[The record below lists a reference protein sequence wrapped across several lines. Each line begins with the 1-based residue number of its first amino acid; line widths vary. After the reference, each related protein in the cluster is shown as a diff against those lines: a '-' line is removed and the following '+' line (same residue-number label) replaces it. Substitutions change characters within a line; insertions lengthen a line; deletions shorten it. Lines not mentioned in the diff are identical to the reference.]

1 MGKSENHVYSIDLD
15 LKTSQAS
22 KQALKE
28 MQDAFN
34 NSNESVD
41 ELNKTYKELADNT
54 EDVLEL
60 NKQYNKVL
68 EKSLS
73 EKDKMIDKLKAEQV
87 AVAASK
93 DLTEDQKKAK
103 LALLEASIKSI
114 EVEKKILKSKTKEI
128 QLETK
133 MKDLV
138 KADLQALKD
147 KVKEQFK
154 FIAALKTTEG
164 RYNAIKKAASG
175 VAKVGLK
182 VGKGAALGAG
192 GLFMGAMGMVMGA
205 ANQLA
210 EKDRILQSLKGNI
223 DPDVVDQVQI
233 STNADYST
241 IVAAINRISD
251 LKPKSTEQ
259 LIAGA
264 IEEVWEPGMGRMLL
278 LQNRIDNQSI
288 EKMVAANA
296 QIRKQ
301 TGAQNLTEAY
311 SATERIRAVSNNN
324 IGQIQAVQAYAALT
338 QGGLSDES
346 AIRIIN
352 DIAKKG
358 GNFIENLNNA
368 DLSKYVKG
376 QEKNLARNLQL
387 GLSEIDTSK
396 QPTKTKAQEL
406 AEKMRKIEAKKN
418 EMIAEFIEKMP
429 INTILNLV
437 QSLLKL
443 ATNILPKAL
452 EVITAVI
459 EKIAKYIDNIITAAA
474 NSHTVT
480 GFFSELRKMRED
492 ELDST
497 LKAQEKQKREIKEK
511 NDDLESRIKDRESKN
526 AELRSTIASWDRA
539 AKVAIEQ
546 VSKGKW
552 YSPAPSNM
560 SHISG
565 YSSMSHYAQGGLVT
579 SPSICGEAGPEL
591 VIPLDN
597 SRAGR
602 ASQIINNYNTTQS
615 FNMQSNQ
622 STPLAFSQAIG
633 QNRFIK
639 RFAGV

>member
-1 MGKSENHVYSIDLD
+1 MSKSENHVYSIDLD

-68 EKSLS
+68 EKSLA

-103 LALLEASIKSI
+103 LALLDASIKSI

-138 KADLQALKD
+138 KADLQSLKD

-182 VGKGAALGAG
+182 VGKGAAIGAG
-192 GLFMGAMGMVMGA
+192 GLFMGAMGMAMGA
-205 ANQLA
+205 TNQLA

-264 IEEVWEPGMGRMLL
+264 IEEVWNPGMGRMLM

-301 TGAQNLTEAY
+301 TGAQDLTEAY
-311 SATERIRAVSNNN
+311 SATERIRAVSNNK
-324 IGQIQAVQAYAALT
+324 IGQIQAAQAYAALT
-338 QGGLSDES
+338 QGGLSNET
-346 AIRIIN
+346 AIKAIN

-387 GLSEIDTSK
+387 GLSEINTSK
-396 QPTKTKAQEL
+396 KPTKTKAQEL

-418 EMIAEFIEKMP
+418 EMIAEFIEHMP

-452 EVITAVI
+452 DTITKVI
-459 EKIAKYIDNIITAAA
+459 ETIAKAIDNIITAAS
-474 NSHTVT
+474 NST
-480 GFFSELRKMRED
+480 GITDFFKELHKLLNPEEAKFKED
-492 ELDST
+492 RDAY
-497 LKAQEKQKREIKEK
+497 LKGQEKQLDQLKATTKALEIQVA
-511 NDDLESRIKDRESKN
+511 N
-526 AELRSTIASWDRA
+526 AESFNRTL
-539 AKVAIEQ
+539 KVANEQ
-546 VSKGKW
+546 ARKGKL

-579 SPSICGEAGPEL
+579 APSICGEAGPEL

-639 RFAGV
+639 RFAGA

>member
-103 LALLEASIKSI
+103 LALLDASIKSI
-114 EVEKKILKSKTKEI
+114 EVEKKILKSKTKAI
-128 QLETK
+128 QLEAK

-138 KADLQALKD
+138 KADLQSLKD

-182 VGKGAALGAG
+182 VGKGAAIGAG
-192 GLFMGAMGMVMGA
+192 GLFMGAMGMAMGA

-210 EKDRILQSLKGNI
+210 EKDRVLQSLKGNI

-233 STNADYST
+233 ATNADYST

-264 IEEVWEPGMGRMLL
+264 IEEVWNPGMGRMLM
-278 LQNRIDNQSI
+278 LQTRIDNQSI

-301 TGAQNLTEAY
+301 TGAQDLTEAY
-311 SATERIRAVSNNN
+311 RATERISAVSNNN
-324 IGQIQAVQAYAALT
+324 IGQIQAAQAYAALT
-338 QGGLSDES
+338 QGGLSEES

-352 DIAKKG
+352 DIAKKS

-387 GLSEIDTSK
+387 GLSDIDVSK
-396 QPTKTKAQEL
+396 QPTKTEAQKL
-406 AEKMRKIEAKKN
+406 AEKMREIEAKKN
-418 EMIAEFIEKMP
+418 EMIAEFIKEMP
-429 INTILNLV
+429 TSTILDLV
-437 QSLLKL
+437 KSLMDL
-443 ATNILPKAL
+443 AKTLLPNMVKTVTPL
-452 EVITAVI
+452 I
-459 EKIAKYIDNIITAAA
+459 EKIASGLSIIVNALSKSGDIKDFFK
-474 NSHTVT
+474 NVKESYEVEVT
-480 GFFSELRKMRED
+480 RKKADEARKKASERADQE
-492 ELDST
+492 
-497 LKAQEKQKREIKEK
+497 LKAM
-511 NDDLESRIKDRESKN
+511 N
-526 AELRSTIASWDRA
+526 DRA
-539 AKVAIEQ
+539 KQTVRDMEQ
-546 VSKGKW
+546 SIVGSRVFEMLSKFGGTKIDFHDRA
-552 YSPAPSNM
+552 YKLA
-560 SHISG
+560 G
-565 YSSMSHYAQGGLVT
+565 GAQAQGGLVT
-579 SPSICGEAGPEL
+579 APAICGEAGPEL

>member
-87 AVAASK
+87 AVAANK

-103 LALLEASIKSI
+103 LALLDASIKSI
-114 EVEKKILKSKTKEI
+114 EVEKKILKSKAKEV

-138 KADLQALKD
+138 KADLQSLKD

-182 VGKGAALGAG
+182 VGKGAAIGAG
-192 GLFMGAMGMVMGA
+192 GLFAGAMGMVMGA

-210 EKDRILQSLKGNI
+210 EKDRVLQSLKGNV

-264 IEEVWEPGMGRMLL
+264 IEEVWNPGMGRMLL
-278 LQNRIDNQSI
+278 LQSRIDNQSI

-301 TGAQNLTEAY
+301 TGAQDLTDIY
-311 SATERIRAVSNNN
+311 KATEQIRAVSNGT
-324 IGQIQAVQAYAALT
+324 ISQIQAVQAYAALT
-338 QGGLSDES
+338 QDGLSEES

-387 GLSEIDTSK
+387 GLSDIDTSK

-418 EMIAEFIEKMP
+418 EMITQFIEHMP
-429 INTILNLV
+429 INTILDLV

-452 EVITAVI
+452 DTITKVI
-459 EKIAKYIDNIITAAA
+459 ETIAKAIDNIITAAS
-474 NSHTVT
+474 NSTGVT
-480 GFFSELRKMRED
+480 DFFKELHKLYNPEEAKFKED
-492 ELDST
+492 RDAYLKGQKTQLDQ
-497 LKAQEKQKREIKEK
+497 LKATTKALEIQVA
-511 NDDLESRIKDRESKN
+511 N
-526 AELRSTIASWDRA
+526 AESLNRA
-539 AKVAIEQ
+539 LKVADEQ
-546 VSKGKW
+546 ASKGNW

-560 SHISG
+560 SHASG
-565 YSSMSHYAQGGLVT
+565 YSSIAHYAQGGLVT
-579 SPSICGEAGPEL
+579 APSICGEAGPEL

-639 RFAGV
+639 RFAGA

>member
-1 MGKSENHVYSIDLD
+1 MGRSENHVYSIDLD

-87 AVAASK
+87 AVAANK

-103 LALLEASIKSI
+103 LALLDASIKSI
-114 EVEKKILKSKTKEI
+114 EVEKKILKSKSKEV

-138 KADLQALKD
+138 KADLNTLKD

-182 VGKGAALGAG
+182 VGKGAAIGAG
-192 GLFMGAMGMVMGA
+192 GLFMGAMGMAMGA

-264 IEEVWEPGMGRMLL
+264 IEEVWNPGMGRMLL
-278 LQNRIDNQSI
+278 LQSRIDNQSI

-301 TGAQNLTEAY
+301 TGAQDLTEAY
-311 SATERIRAVSNNN
+311 SATERIRAVSNGN
-324 IGQIQAVQAYAALT
+324 IGQIQAAQAYAALT
-338 QGGLSDES
+338 QGGLSNET
-346 AIRIIN
+346 AIKIIN
-352 DIAKKG
+352 DIAKQK

-368 DLSKYVKG
+368 DLSKYVRG
-376 QEKNLARNLQL
+376 QEKNLAKNLKL

-396 QPTKTKAQEL
+396 MPTKTKAQEL
-406 AEKMRKIEAKKN
+406 AEKMRAIEAKKN
-418 EMIAEFIEKMP
+418 EMIAKFIEDMP
-429 INTILNLV
+429 ISTILDLV
-437 QSLLKL
+437 KALMNL
-443 ATNILPKAL
+443 ATTVVPKL
-452 EVITAVI
+452 VDVITPLI
-459 EKIAKYIDNIITAAA
+459 EKIAKGLSIIVDALAKSDGATDFFKNVKEAYDAEAAREKA
-474 NSHTVT
+474 AEARKKA
-480 GFFSELRKMRED
+480 SERADQELKDMNERAKQAVRDMEQSIVGSRVFETLSKLKGAEFMREHAYK
-492 ELDST
+492 LAGG
-497 LKAQEKQKREIKEK
+497 AQ
-511 NDDLESRIKDRESKN
+511 
-526 AELRSTIASWDRA
+526 
-539 AKVAIEQ
+539 
-546 VSKGKW
+546 
-552 YSPAPSNM
+552 
-560 SHISG
+560 
-565 YSSMSHYAQGGLVT
+565 AQGGLVT
-579 SPSICGEAGPEL
+579 APAICGEAGPEL

-639 RFAGV
+639 RFAGA

>member
-41 ELNKTYKELADNT
+41 ELNKTYKELVDNT

-103 LALLEASIKSI
+103 LALLDASIKSI

-138 KADLQALKD
+138 KADLKALKD

-154 FIAALKTTEG
+154 FITALKTTEG

-182 VGKGAALGAG
+182 VGKGAAIGAG
-192 GLFMGAMGMVMGA
+192 GLFMGAMGMVVGA
-205 ANQLA
+205 AESLA
-210 EKDRILQSLKGNI
+210 EKDRALQSLKGNV
-223 DPDVVDQVQI
+223 DPDVVDKVQI

-251 LKPKSTEQ
+251 LNPKSTEQ

-264 IEEVWEPGMGRMLL
+264 IEEVWNPGMGRMLL
-278 LQNRIDNQSI
+278 LQSRIDSQSI

-301 TGAQNLTEAY
+301 TGAQDLTEAY
-311 SATERIRAVSNNN
+311 SATERIRAVSNGN
-324 IGQIQAVQAYAALT
+324 IGQIQAAQAYAALT

-346 AIRIIN
+346 AIKIIN

-358 GNFIENLNNA
+358 GNFIENLNNT

-406 AEKMRKIEAKKN
+406 AEKMREIDAKKN
-418 EMIAEFIEKMP
+418 EMIAKFIKEMP
-429 INTILNLV
+429 TSTILDLV
-437 QSLLKL
+437 KSLMDL
-443 ATNILPKAL
+443 AKTLLPNMVKTVTPL
-452 EVITAVI
+452 I
-459 EKIAKYIDNIITAAA
+459 EKIAKGLSIIVDALTKSDDFTDFFNNVKEAYAAEA
-474 NSHTVT
+474 
-480 GFFSELRKMRED
+480 MREKAEEARKKASERAD
-492 ELDST
+492 QE
-497 LKAQEKQKREIKEK
+497 LKAM
-511 NDDLESRIKDRESKN
+511 N
-526 AELRSTIASWDRA
+526 DRA
-539 AKVAIEQ
+539 KQAVRDMEQ
-546 VSKGKW
+546 SIVGSRVFEMLSKFAGAEVIREKA
-552 YSPAPSNM
+552 YLHA
-560 SHISG
+560 G
-565 YSSMSHYAQGGLVT
+565 GAQAQGGLVT
-579 SPSICGEAGPEL
+579 APAICGEAGPEL

-639 RFAGV
+639 RCTGL

>member
-87 AVAASK
+87 AVVVNK

-103 LALLEASIKSI
+103 LALLDASIKSI
-114 EVEKKILKSKTKEI
+114 EVEKKILKSKTKEV

-138 KADLQALKD
+138 KADLQSLKD
-147 KVKEQFK
+147 KVKEQLK
-154 FIAALKTTEG
+154 FITALKTTEG

-182 VGKGAALGAG
+182 VGKGAAIGAG
-192 GLFMGAMGMVMGA
+192 GLFMGAMGMAMGA

-210 EKDRILQSLKGNI
+210 EKDRVLQSLKGNI

-264 IEEVWEPGMGRMLL
+264 IEEVWNPGMGRMLL
-278 LQNRIDNQSI
+278 LQSRIDSQSI

-301 TGAQNLTEAY
+301 TGAQDLTDIY
-311 SATERIRAVSNNN
+311 KATEQIRAVSNGT
-324 IGQIQAVQAYAALT
+324 ISQIQAVQAYAALT
-338 QGGLSDES
+338 QGGLSGES
-346 AIRIIN
+346 TIRIIN

-358 GNFIENLNNA
+358 GNFVENLNNA

-387 GLSEIDTSK
+387 GLSDIDTSK

-406 AEKMRKIEAKKN
+406 AEKMRAVEAKKN
-418 EMIAEFIEKMP
+418 KMIAEFIEKMP
-429 INTILNLV
+429 IDTILNLV
-437 QSLLKL
+437 QSLLNL
-443 ATNILPKAL
+443 ATKILPQAL
-452 EVITAVI
+452 EVITKVI
-459 EKIAKYIDNIITAAA
+459 EKIAKYINNIITAAS

-480 GFFSELRKMRED
+480 GFFSELRKMRND
-492 ELDST
+492 ELDAT
-497 LKAQEKQKREIKEK
+497 LKVQEKRKREINEK
-511 NDDLESRIKDRESKN
+511 NKDLESQVKDWESKN
-526 AELRSTIASWDRA
+526 AELRSTIASWDRSV
-539 AKVAIEQ
+539 KVAIEQ
-546 VSKGKW
+546 ASKDKW

-560 SHISG
+560 SHASG
-565 YSSMSHYAQGGLVT
+565 YSSMAHYAQGGLVT

-597 SRAGR
+597 SRVGR

-639 RFAGV
+639 RFAGA

>member
-87 AVAASK
+87 AVAANK

-103 LALLEASIKSI
+103 LALLDASIKSI
-114 EVEKKILKSKTKEI
+114 EVEKKILKSKAKEV

-138 KADLQALKD
+138 KADLNALKD

-182 VGKGAALGAG
+182 VGKGAAMGAG
-192 GLFMGAMGMVMGA
+192 GLFMGAMGMAMGA

-210 EKDRILQSLKGNI
+210 EKDRVLQSLKGNI
-223 DPDVVDQVQI
+223 DPDVVDKVQI

-241 IVAAINRISD
+241 IIAAINRISD

-264 IEEVWEPGMGRMLL
+264 IEEVWNPGMGRMLL

-288 EKMVAANA
+288 DKMIAANA

-301 TGAQNLTEAY
+301 TGAQDLTEAY
-311 SATERIRAVSNNN
+311 SATEHIRAISKGN
-324 IGQIQAVQAYAALT
+324 IGQVQAVQAYAALT
-338 QGGLSDES
+338 QGGLSEES

-352 DIAKKG
+352 DIAKQK

-406 AEKMRKIEAKKN
+406 AEKMRELDAKKN
-418 EMIAEFIEKMP
+418 KMIAEFIEKMP
-429 INTILNLV
+429 ISTILDLV
-437 QSLLKL
+437 KALMNL
-443 ATNILPKAL
+443 ATTVVPKL
-452 EVITAVI
+452 VDVITPLI
-459 EKIAKYIDNIITAAA
+459 EKIAKGLSIIVDALAKSDGATDFFKNVKEAYDAEAAREKA
-474 NSHTVT
+474 AEARKKA
-480 GFFSELRKMRED
+480 SERADQE
-492 ELDST
+492 
-497 LKAQEKQKREIKEK
+497 LKAM
-511 NDDLESRIKDRESKN
+511 N
-526 AELRSTIASWDRA
+526 DRA
-539 AKVAIEQ
+539 KQAVRDMEQ
-546 VSKGKW
+546 SIVGSRVFETLSKLGGADFMRDKA
-552 YSPAPSNM
+552 YKLA
-560 SHISG
+560 G
-565 YSSMSHYAQGGLVT
+565 GAQAQGGLVT
-579 SPSICGEAGPEL
+579 APAICGEAGPEL

-639 RFAGV
+639 RFAGA